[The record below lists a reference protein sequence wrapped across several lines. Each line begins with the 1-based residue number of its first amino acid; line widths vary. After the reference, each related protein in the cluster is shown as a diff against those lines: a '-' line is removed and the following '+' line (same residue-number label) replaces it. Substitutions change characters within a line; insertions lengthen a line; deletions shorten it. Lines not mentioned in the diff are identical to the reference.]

1 MPAALQMR
9 WQSCWAPGSALYR
22 TQYFS
27 RVWGKSWPV
36 CMLTASCFWT
46 LRLSLTGLSCSWLT
60 LFLVLPAGP
69 KQGFLTTCFF
79 LHSYSSPRCAGKKWG
94 SVLGSLSRAHINTG
108 QCGLT
113 GRRELP
119 AAPWA
124 TAVPGRLVKGPAP
137 PSGGKSLSFYLMSS
151 SHTTLLHADI
161 HRKSPSTFGE
171 SHKGS
176 LPHPRHADQLFQL
189 ASTGY
194 PLLPH
199 LLQSCPQIYSSA
211 LPACTHSQ
219 GAHRNL
225 LLSLSFFVGP
235 SSPLHLSTDTSKTP
249 EEWRL
254 STTRDIGN
262 HS

>member
-1 MPAALQMR
+1 M
-9 WQSCWAPGSALYR
+9 
-22 TQYFS
+22 
-27 RVWGKSWPV
+27 
-36 CMLTASCFWT
+36 
-46 LRLSLTGLSCSWLT
+46 
-60 LFLVLPAGP
+60 LPAGP

-79 LHSYSSPRCAGKKWG
+79 LHCYSSPRCAGKKWG
-94 SVLGSLSRAHINTG
+94 SWLGSLSRAHINTG
-108 QCGLT
+108 QHGLM

-124 TAVPGRLVKGPAP
+124 TAVPGRLVRGQAP

-211 LPACTHSQ
+211 LPCMYPFSGCTQ
-219 GAHRNL
+219 ELVAL
-225 LLSLSFFVGP
+225 TVFLCWPFKP
-235 SSPLHLSTDTSKTP
+235 SAPFYRHFQDSRGVETVHHTGY
-249 EEWRL
+249 R
-254 STTRDIGN
+254 
-262 HS
+262 